1 MIARN
6 LKSDWHPADIIAEVR
21 KTGVSLAQLS
31 RENGM
36 ASGTLANALKRPW
49 PKGEWIIADRIGLLP
64 SMIWPTRY
72 TGKNITRKPS
82 PHRSVLNCLYSCRT
96 MLRPE
101 FPGSKTRRS
110 SHNRWPKL
118 TSFQEGGAER
128 PC

>member
-64 SMIWPTRY
+64 RMIWPTRY
-72 TGKNITRKPS
+72 KGKNITRKPS
-82 PHRSVLNCLYSCRT
+82 PHRSRIKLSVQLQDN
-96 MLRPE
+96 LRPE
-101 FPGSKTRRS
+101 LSGAKNKT
-110 SHNRWPKL
+110 
-118 TSFQEGGAER
+118 E
-128 PC
+128 

>member
-1 MIARN
+1 MITRN

-82 PHRSVLNCLYSCRT
+82 LHRSRIKLSVQLQDNATTGVPRLQN
-96 MLRPE
+96 
-101 FPGSKTRRS
+101 KT
-110 SHNRWPKL
+110 
-118 TSFQEGGAER
+118 E
-128 PC
+128 